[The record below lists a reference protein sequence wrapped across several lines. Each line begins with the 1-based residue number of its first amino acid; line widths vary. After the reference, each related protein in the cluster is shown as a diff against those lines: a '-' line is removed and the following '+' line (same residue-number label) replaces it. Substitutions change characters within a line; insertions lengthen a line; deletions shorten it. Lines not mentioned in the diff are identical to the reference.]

1 MYTMKLGRLF
11 LDKNKLQGYLN
22 VAKKAGYVIIG
33 GEKLYNYNK
42 KLYLVIYDNTSEKN
56 TLKVVDKI
64 KQRNIPIF
72 SIDNLQDIVS
82 IKNCKII
89 GIKNKNLSDI
99 MMQCISD

>member
-1 MYTMKLGRLF
+1 M
-11 LDKNKLQGYLN
+11 DKNKLQGYLN
-22 VAKKAGYVIIG
+22 IAKKAGYVIIG

-99 MMQCISD
+99 MMQCFSD

>member
-22 VAKKAGYVIIG
+22 IAKKAGYVIIG

-99 MMQCISD
+99 MMQCFSD

>member
-22 VAKKAGYVIIG
+22 IAKKAGYVIIG
-33 GEKLYNYNK
+33 AEKLYNYNK

>member
-1 MYTMKLGRLF
+1 M
-11 LDKNKLQGYLN
+11 DKNKLQGYLN
-22 VAKKAGYVIIG
+22 IAKKAGYVIIG

-56 TLKVVDKI
+56 TLKVVEKI

>member
-1 MYTMKLGRLF
+1 MYTMKLWRLF

-22 VAKKAGYVIIG
+22 IAKKAGYVIIG

-89 GIKNKNLSDI
+89 GIKNKNLSYI

>member
-11 LDKNKLQGYLN
+11 LDKNKLQGYLKI
-22 VAKKAGYVIIG
+22 AKKAGYVIIG

>member
-56 TLKVVDKI
+56 TLKVVEKI
-64 KQRNIPIF
+64 KQINIPVF

>member
-1 MYTMKLGRLF
+1 MYTMKLWRLF

-22 VAKKAGYVIIG
+22 IAKKAGYVIIG
-33 GEKLYNYNK
+33 AEKLYNYNK

>member
-22 VAKKAGYVIIG
+22 IAKKAGYVIIG

-64 KQRNIPIF
+64 KQRNIPIY

>member
-1 MYTMKLGRLF
+1 MYTMKLWRLF

-22 VAKKAGYVIIG
+22 IAKKAGYVIIG

-72 SIDNLQDIVS
+72 SIDNLQDIVR

>member
-1 MYTMKLGRLF
+1 M
-11 LDKNKLQGYLN
+11 DKNKLQGYLN
-22 VAKKAGYVIIG
+22 IAKKAGYVIIG

-64 KQRNIPIF
+64 KQINIPIF

>member
-22 VAKKAGYVIIG
+22 IAKKAGYVIIG

-64 KQRNIPIF
+64 KQINIPIF

>member
-1 MYTMKLGRLF
+1 MYTMKLWRLF

-22 VAKKAGYVIIG
+22 IAKKAGYVIIG
-33 GEKLYNYNK
+33 AEKLYNYNK

-64 KQRNIPIF
+64 KQKNIPIF

>member
-22 VAKKAGYVIIG
+22 IAKKAGYVIIG

-64 KQRNIPIF
+64 KQRNISIY

>member
-22 VAKKAGYVIIG
+22 IAKKAGYVIIG

-42 KLYLVIYDNTSEKN
+42 KLYLVIYDNASEKN
-56 TLKVVDKI
+56 TLKVIEKI

>member
-22 VAKKAGYVIIG
+22 IAKKAGYVIIG
-33 GEKLYNYNK
+33 AEKLYNYNK

-64 KQRNIPIF
+64 KQKNIPIF

>member
-1 MYTMKLGRLF
+1 MYTMKLWRLF

-22 VAKKAGYVIIG
+22 IAKKAGYVIIG

>member
-1 MYTMKLGRLF
+1 M
-11 LDKNKLQGYLN
+11 DKNKLQGYLN
-22 VAKKAGYVIIG
+22 IAKKAGYVIIG

-82 IKNCKII
+82 IKNWKII
-89 GIKNKNLSDI
+89 GIKNKILSDI
-99 MMQCISD
+99 LMQCISD

>member
-22 VAKKAGYVIIG
+22 IAKKAGYVIIG

-82 IKNCKII
+82 IKNCKIL

>member
-1 MYTMKLGRLF
+1 M
-11 LDKNKLQGYLN
+11 DKNKLQGYLN
-22 VAKKAGYVIIG
+22 IAKKAGYVIIG

>member
-22 VAKKAGYVIIG
+22 IAKKAGYVIIG

-56 TLKVVDKI
+56 TLKVVEKI

>member
-22 VAKKAGYVIIG
+22 IAKKAGYVIIG

-56 TLKVVDKI
+56 TLKVIDKI

-72 SIDNLQDIVS
+72 SIDNLQEIVS

>member
-1 MYTMKLGRLF
+1 M
-11 LDKNKLQGYLN
+11 DKNKLQGYLN
-22 VAKKAGYVIIG
+22 IAKKAGYVIIG
-33 GEKLYNYNK
+33 AEKLYNYNK

-64 KQRNIPIF
+64 KQKNIPIF